1 MVSLKKKKL
10 VITTSIIIVILLASL
25 IGISNYFYNLAVAR
39 SGPKDFLN
47 NNPDLELSSGVTL
60 RDEGK
65 KWLDKTQFDEIII
78 TSNDDLKLKGYYFEA
93 KVPTNKTVI
102 IAHGYTGEA
111 KDMARFAK
119 FYQEKLGYNVLMPDA
134 RGHGDS
140 EGDYIGFGWHERKDY
155 VQWINYIIEKKGK
168 DSEIL
173 LHGVSMGGATVL
185 MTSGENLPKQVKAIV
200 EDCGYTSAEG
210 VLEYQLKRMYNL
222 SGFPIVNSTS
232 MLTKLKAG
240 YTFSEASAL
249 EQVKK
254 AKLPIMF
261 IHGEKDTFVPF
272 EMVYELYEAANT
284 EKELYVVPDAEHAN
298 AYDIDP
304 ALYEEKVINFVTKY
318 IK

>member
-1 MVSLKKKKL
+1 MVNLRKKKL
-10 VITTSIIIVILLASL
+10 IITSSIIIVILVASL
-25 IGISNYFYNLAVAR
+25 IGVSNYFYNLAVAR

-47 NNPDLELSSGVTL
+47 NNPDLESSSGITL
-60 RDEGK
+60 RDEGE
-65 KWLDKTQFDEIII
+65 KWLANTPFEEINL
-78 TSNDDLKLKGYYFEA
+78 TSDDGLKLKGYYFEA
-93 KVPTNKTVI
+93 KVPTNKTAI
-102 IAHGYTGEA
+102 IAHGYTGKA

-134 RGHGDS
+134 RGHGES

-155 VQWINYIIEKKGK
+155 VQWINYIIEKNGM

-185 MTSGENLPKQVKAIV
+185 MTSGEKLPEQVKAIV
-200 EDCGYTSAEG
+200 EDCGYTSAED
-210 VLEYQLKRMYNL
+210 VLEYQLKRMYHL
-222 SGFPIVNSTS
+222 PGFPIVNSTS

-254 AKLPIMF
+254 AKVPIMF

-284 EKELYVVPDAEHAN
+284 EKELYVVPDAEHGN
-298 AYDIDP
+298 AYDTNP
-304 ALYEEKVINFVTKY
+304 SLYEEKVTNFVTKY

>member
-1 MVSLKKKKL
+1 MRKKKL
-10 VITTSIIIVILLASL
+10 IITSSIIILILVASL
-25 IGISNYFYNLAVAR
+25 IGVSNYFYNLAVAR

-47 NNPDLELSSGVTL
+47 NNPDLELSTGVTL
-60 RDEGK
+60 KDEGK
-65 KWLDKTQFDEIII
+65 KWLDNTPFEEIIM
-78 TSNDDLKLKGYYFEA
+78 TSNDGLKLKGYFFEA

-102 IAHGYTGEA
+102 IAHGYTGKA

-134 RGHGDS
+134 RGHGES

-155 VQWINYIIEKKGK
+155 VQWINYIIEKKGV

-185 MTSGENLPKQVKAIV
+185 MTSGENLPEQVKAIV

-222 SGFPIVNSTS
+222 PGFPIVNVTS

-254 AKLPIMF
+254 AKVPIMF

-272 EMVYELYEAANT
+272 EMVYELYDAANT
-284 EKELYVVPDAEHAN
+284 EKELYVVPDAEHGN
-298 AYDIDP
+298 AYDINP
-304 ALYEEKVINFVTKY
+304 SLYEEKVTNFVTKY

>member
-1 MVSLKKKKL
+1 MTKKKL
-10 VITTSIIIVILLASL
+10 IITSFIIIVILLASL
-25 IGISNYFYNLAVAR
+25 IGVSNYFYNLPVAR
-39 SGPKDFLN
+39 SGPKDFMN

-60 RDEGK
+60 RDEGG
-65 KWLDKTQFDEIII
+65 KWLDNTPLEEIVI

-102 IAHGYTGEA
+102 IAHGYTGKA

-134 RGHGDS
+134 RGHGES

-155 VQWINYIIEKKGK
+155 VQWINYIIKKKGM

-222 SGFPIVNSTS
+222 PGFPIVNSTS
-232 MLTKLKAG
+232 LLTKLKSG

-261 IHGEKDTFVPF
+261 IHGEKDSFVPF
-272 EMVYELYEAANT
+272 EMVYELYKAANT

-298 AYDIDP
+298 AYDINP
-304 ALYEEKVINFVTKY
+304 TLYEEKVTNFITKY

>member
-1 MVSLKKKKL
+1 MVNLRKKKL
-10 VITTSIIIVILLASL
+10 IITSSIIIVILVASL
-25 IGISNYFYNLAVAR
+25 IGVSNYFYNLAVAR

-47 NNPDLELSSGVTL
+47 NNPDLESSSGITL
-60 RDEGK
+60 RDEGE
-65 KWLDKTQFDEIII
+65 KWLANTPFEEINL
-78 TSNDDLKLKGYYFEA
+78 TSYDGLKLKGYYFEA
-93 KVPTNKTVI
+93 KVPTNKTAI
-102 IAHGYTGEA
+102 IAHGYTGKA

-134 RGHGDS
+134 RGHGES

-155 VQWINYIIEKKGK
+155 VQWINYIVEKKGM
-168 DSEIL
+168 DAEIL

-185 MTSGENLPKQVKAIV
+185 MTSGEKLPEQVKAIV
-200 EDCGYTSAEG
+200 EDCGYTSAED
-210 VLEYQLKRMYNL
+210 VLKYQLKRMYHL
-222 SGFPIVNSTS
+222 PGFPIVNSTS

-254 AKLPIMF
+254 AKVPIMF

-284 EKELYVVPDAEHAN
+284 EKELYVVPDAEHGN
-298 AYDIDP
+298 AYDTNP
-304 ALYEEKVINFVTKY
+304 SLYEEKVTNFVTKY